1 MRQQQQL
8 LLTYTSKLRSCQI
21 VLKQLHATLV
31 FHFNFG
37 IACWIMFYRIVSW
50 PWLEQFFSD
59 LMATGKSSTFCKKIA
74 PVPISVIKVPTS
86 LFFRQL
92 LFFHFSSTGRFAENW
107 KRTNYENCYF
117 VALIKFFV
125 AANLINLQTLKAALK
140 PFVPNNLILRW
151 NELECRQRLN

>member
-21 VLKQLHATLV
+21 VLKQLYATLV
-31 FHFNFG
+31 FHFNFDT
-37 IACWIMFYRIVSW
+37 ACRIMFYRIVPW

-59 LMATGKSSTFCKKIA
+59 LMATGKFSTFCKTLHRS
-74 PVPISVIKVPTS
+74 PFLS
-86 LFFRQL
+86 LKSRLHCFFFRQL

-140 PFVPNNLILRW
+140 PFVTKNLILRW
-151 NELECRQRLN
+151 N